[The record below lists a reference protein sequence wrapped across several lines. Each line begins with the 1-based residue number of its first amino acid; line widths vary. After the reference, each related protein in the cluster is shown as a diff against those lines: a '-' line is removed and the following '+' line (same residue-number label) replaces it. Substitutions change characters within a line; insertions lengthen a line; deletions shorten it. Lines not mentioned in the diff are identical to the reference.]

1 MVTRVAPPPNR
12 LASVRKLRA
21 LPYATVIAYQLEL
34 VKSKRRR
41 VVGRFDGVAASLP
54 RQMAA

>member
-1 MVTRVAPPPNR
+1 MATRVAPPPNR

-21 LPYATVIAYQLEL
+21 FQYAIALAYTLEF
-34 VKSKRRR
+34 VKWKRRR
-41 VVGRFDGVAASLP
+41 VVGLFDGVAASLP